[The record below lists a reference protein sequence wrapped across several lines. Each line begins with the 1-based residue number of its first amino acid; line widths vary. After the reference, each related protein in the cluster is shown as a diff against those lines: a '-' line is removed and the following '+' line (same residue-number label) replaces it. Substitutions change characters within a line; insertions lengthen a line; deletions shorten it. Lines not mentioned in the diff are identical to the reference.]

1 MQVRILLDDDALY
14 LPAVSSEELGTL
26 LTCLTGALHQRKASY
41 PRNGWTTLTEEPSL
55 QILLS
60 TPAAEE
66 LVDE

>member
-26 LTCLTGALHQRKASY
+26 LTCLTGALHQRKAAY
-41 PRNGWTTLTEEPSL
+41 PRNGWTTLTEEPVV

-60 TPAAEE
+60 SQAAEE
-66 LVDE
+66 PSDE

>member
-14 LPAVSSEELGTL
+14 LPAVSPEELGTL
-26 LTCLTGALHQRKASY
+26 FTYLTGAQHQRKASY
-41 PRNGWTTLTEEPSL
+41 PRSGWTTQPGEPSL

-66 LVDE
+66 ATDE